1 MSGKRHMILGNDLF
15 WAMPPDTCI
24 YYGLVCFPVYNRNLK
39 FLCQGWH
46 IFYCRFIPFV
56 TCPPFVR
63 YFFQW
68 IYSLSASVV
77 NEAVGG
83 SVLGVSE
90 CGGGLNDVK
99 VLRLEDGGLEW
110 WK

>member
-1 MSGKRHMILGNDLF
+1 MIIGYDLF
-15 WAMPPDTCI
+15 WARPPGTCI
-24 YYGLVCFPVYNRNLK
+24 YYGLVCFPAYNRNIK
-39 FLCQGWH
+39 FLCH
-46 IFYCRFIPFV
+46 RLVPFV

-63 YFFQW
+63 YFYQW
-68 IYSLSASVV
+68 LYSLSASVA
-77 NEAVGG
+77 NEEVGG

-99 VLRLEDGGLEW
+99 VLRQEDGGLEW